1 MYSVIITGM
10 KLIKDIIDHWGFVNS
25 AQIEELESAFPN
37 MELVIKWGGM
47 QREALPACEVAER
60 IAHVEEMN
68 QDYAREVFIKSES
81 FRKLKE
87 VLGVK

>member
-1 MYSVIITGM
+1 M
-10 KLIKDIIDHWGFVNS
+10 KILKDIIDHWGFVNS

-47 QREALPACEVAER
+47 PREALPASEVAER

-68 QDYAREVFIKSES
+68 QDYVREVFIRSEH
-81 FRKLKE
+81 FRQLKTIM
-87 VLGVK
+87 GVE